1 MKKRTVCYTNVEP
14 PGGTLLNRK
23 IQFAVIT
30 FSVLLVG
37 MLLLGASTKKQ
48 SSPEETYR
56 HIGVFT
62 EVLSKIKSDYVEEP
76 DMKNVTLGALNGLLE
91 SLDPYASYLGPDQ
104 YKQYAKV
111 SAEAKAD
118 VGLILAKR
126 FGYIAIVGAIPGSP
140 ADKAGLATGDMLE
153 TINNVNTRDMPLAYA
168 EIMLKGDA
176 GTTIEFSVLR
186 FTRPEPQK
194 VTLTRAPVVLPA
206 VTNKMLPENIGY
218 IQVQSLAGN
227 RAADV
232 ESAVKSLE
240 KQGAKKFILDLRNCA
255 TGDPAQGAAVANL
268 FQDRALLAYIEGQ
281 KQTRKNIEAD
291 AAKVATKLPVTVV
304 TNRGT
309 AGAAEVAAVALLE
322 TKRAAVVGERTYG
335 DAAVRK
341 TIMMDDGAAVI
352 LSVAKYYS
360 PSGKAIQDTGVTPS
374 VPVIDQ
380 QNVPTG
386 DEDED
391 TPKAEPK
398 KSTEDEILK
407 KAIEIAI
414 KGVPPETAAAAKTGA
429 GDSALGP
436 LNIPKPQ

>member
-1 MKKRTVCYTNVEP
+1 M
-14 PGGTLLNRK
+14 NRK

-30 FSVLLVG
+30 FSVFLVG

-111 SAEAKAD
+111 SAESKAD

-126 FGYIAIVGAIPGSP
+126 FGYIAIVGSVPGSP

-176 GTTIEFSVLR
+176 GSTIEFSVLR

-194 VTLTRAPVVLPA
+194 VTLTRAPITLPT
-206 VTNKMLPENIGY
+206 VSSKMLQDNIGY
-218 IQVQSLAGN
+218 VQVQSLVGN
-227 RAADV
+227 RTTDV
-232 ESAVKSLE
+232 EAAVKNLE
-240 KQGAKKFILDLRNCA
+240 KQGAKRLILDLRNCA
-255 TGDPAQGAAVANL
+255 TGDPAQGVAIANL
-268 FQDRALLAYIEGQ
+268 FQDKALLSYIEGQ
-281 KQTRKNIEAD
+281 KQPRKNLEAD
-291 AAKVATKLPVTVV
+291 PAKVATKLPLTVV

-309 AGAAEVAAVALLE
+309 AGAAEVAAAALLE
-322 TKRAAVVGERTYG
+322 TKRAPVVGERTYG

-360 PSGKAIQDTGVTPS
+360 PSGKAIQDTGVNPS
-374 VPVIDQ
+374 VTVIDQ

-391 TPKAEPK
+391 APKPEPK

-414 KGVPPETAAAAKTGA
+414 NGAPPETAAAAKGGS
-429 GDSALGP
+429 GDGGLGP
-436 LNIPKPQ
+436 LNIPKPE

>member
-1 MKKRTVCYTNVEP
+1 M
-14 PGGTLLNRK
+14 NRK
-23 IQFAVIT
+23 IQFVVIT

-104 YKQYAKV
+104 YKQYVKV

-126 FGYIAIVGAIPGSP
+126 FGYIAIVGSIPGSP

-176 GTTIEFSVLR
+176 GSTIEFSVLR

-194 VTLTRAPVVLPA
+194 VTLTRAPVTLPA
-206 VTNKMLPENIGY
+206 VTNKMLPDSIGY

-227 RAADV
+227 RAAEV
-232 ESAVKSLE
+232 EAAVKSLE

-268 FQDRALLAYIEGQ
+268 FQDQALLAYIEGQ
-281 KQTRKNIEAD
+281 KQTRKNLEAD
-291 AAKVATKLPVTVV
+291 ATKVVTKLPVTVV

-309 AGAAEVAAVALLE
+309 AGAAEVAASALLE

-374 VPVIDQ
+374 VPVLDQ

-391 TPKAEPK
+391 APKAEPK

-414 KGVPPETAAAAKTGA
+414 KGLPPETAAAAKAGA
-429 GDSALGP
+429 GDSGLGP

>member
-1 MKKRTVCYTNVEP
+1 
-14 PGGTLLNRK
+14 LNRK
-23 IQFAVIT
+23 LQFTVIL

-104 YKQYAKV
+104 YKQYQKIA
-111 SAEAKAD
+111 AGAKAD

-140 ADKAGLATGDMLE
+140 ADKAGLGTGDMLE

-168 EIMLKGDA
+168 EIMLKGEA

-206 VTNKMLPENIGY
+206 VSSKMLPENIGY
-218 IQVQSLAGN
+218 LQVQSLAGN
-227 RAADV
+227 RLTDV
-232 ESAVKSLE
+232 EAAVKALE
-240 KQGAKKFILDLRNCA
+240 KQGAKRLILDLRNCA
-255 TGDPAQGAAVANL
+255 TGDVAQGAALANL
-268 FQDRALLAYIEGQ
+268 FEGQAILTYIEGQ
-281 KQTRKNIEAD
+281 KQTRKNVEA
-291 AAKVATKLPVTVV
+291 VATKVVTKLPLTVV

-309 AGAAEVAAVALLE
+309 AGAAEVAAAALLE
-322 TKRAAVVGERTYG
+322 TKRGPVVGERTYG

-341 TIMMDDGAAVI
+341 TILMDDGAAVI

-360 PSGKAIQDTGVTPS
+360 PSGKAIQDTGVTPL

-380 QNVPTG
+380 QTAPTG

-391 TPKAEPK
+391 APKGEPK
-398 KSTEDEILK
+398 KPAEDEILK
-407 KAIEIAI
+407 KAIEVAV
-414 KGVPPETAAAAKTGA
+414 KGVPPETAAASKGEAGATG
-429 GDSALGP
+429 LGP
-436 LNIPKPQ
+436 LNIPQPK

>member
-1 MKKRTVCYTNVEP
+1 
-14 PGGTLLNRK
+14 LNRK

-104 YKQYAKV
+104 YKQYMKI
-111 SAEAKAD
+111 SAGAKAD

-140 ADKAGLATGDMLE
+140 AEKAGLGTGDMLE

-194 VTLTRAPVVLPA
+194 VTLTRATIVLPA
-206 VTNKMLPENIGY
+206 VSNRMLADNIGY
-218 IQVQSLAGN
+218 VQVQSLAGN
-227 RAADV
+227 RLAEV
-232 ESAVKSLE
+232 ETAVKSLE
-240 KQGAKKFILDLRNCA
+240 KQGAKRFILDLRNCA
-255 TGDPAQGAAVANL
+255 TGDAAQGALLANL
-268 FQDRALLAYIEGQ
+268 FEGQALLTYIEGQ
-281 KQTRKNIEAD
+281 KQTRKNFD
-291 AAKVATKLPVTVV
+291 AVATKVATRLPLTVV

-309 AGAAEVAAVALLE
+309 AGAAEVAAAALLE
-322 TKRAAVVGERTYG
+322 AKRAPVVGERTYG

-341 TIMMDDGAAVI
+341 TILMDDGAAVI
-352 LSVAKYYS
+352 LSIAKFYS
-360 PSGKAIQDTGVTPS
+360 PSGKAIQDTGVTPT

-380 QNVPTG
+380 QNMPTG

-391 TPKAEPK
+391 APKAEPK
-398 KSTEDEILK
+398 KAAEDEILK

-414 KGVPPETAAAAKTGA
+414 KGVPPEAAAAAKTEG
-429 GDSALGP
+429 GEKGLGP
-436 LNIPKPQ
+436 LNIPKP